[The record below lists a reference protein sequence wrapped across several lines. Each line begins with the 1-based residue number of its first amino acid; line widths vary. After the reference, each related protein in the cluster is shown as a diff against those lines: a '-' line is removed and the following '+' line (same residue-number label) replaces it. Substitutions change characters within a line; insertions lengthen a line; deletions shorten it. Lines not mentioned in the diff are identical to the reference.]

1 MPAVIKHF
9 FDAPTFTFTYV
20 VHDSETKLGVVI
32 DPVLNYEPAAG
43 KCTTES
49 VKHLVNYVESENIS
63 IEYLLETHIHAD
75 HLSGTS
81 ALKNAIGGKV
91 GIGSQVVQIQETFAD
106 VFNVESS
113 FTADGSQFDVL
124 FEDDESFTV
133 GKLQF
138 KVWHTPGHTPAC
150 VSYLV
155 EDSIFVGDTLFMPDY
170 GTARTD
176 FPAGSAQNLYHSIQR
191 ILSLPDQTRIFLCHD
206 YGTESR
212 PEVCEKTTVEEEKL
226 HNIHIGQLTSEAQF
240 IKMREARDAKLS
252 TPALLYPSV
261 QFNMRSANF
270 PPAERNGVEYFKIP
284 LALT

>member
-212 PEVCEKTTVEEEKL
+212 PEVCEQTTVEAEKL
-226 HNIHIGQLTSEAQF
+226 HNIHIGHLTSEAQF
-240 IKMREARDAKLS
+240 ITLREARDAKLS

>member
-81 ALKNAIGGKV
+81 ALKDAIGGKV

-212 PEVCEKTTVEEEKL
+212 PEVCEQTTVEAEKL
-226 HNIHIGQLTSEAQF
+226 HNIHIGHLTSEAQF
-240 IKMREARDAKLS
+240 IKLREARDAKLS
-252 TPALLYPSV
+252 TPALHYPSV

>member
-49 VKHLVNYVESENIS
+49 VKHLVSYVESENIS

-75 HLSGTS
+75 HLSGNS

-113 FTADGSQFDVL
+113 FTADGSQFDEL

-212 PEVCEKTTVEEEKL
+212 PEVCEQTNVEAEKL
-226 HNIHIGQLTSEAQF
+226 HNIHIGYLTSEEQF
-240 IKMREARDAKLS
+240 IEMREARDAKLS

-270 PPAERNGVEYFKIP
+270 PSAEKNGAEYFKIP
-284 LALT
+284 LTLA

>member
-81 ALKNAIGGKV
+81 ALKKAIGGKV

-124 FEDDESFTV
+124 FKDDESFTV

-212 PEVCEKTTVEEEKL
+212 PEVCEQTTVEEEKL
-226 HNIHIGQLTSEAQF
+226 HNIHIGHLTSEAQF

-270 PPAERNGVEYFKIP
+270 PPAEKNGVEYFKIP

>member
-81 ALKNAIGGKV
+81 ALKDAIGGKV

-124 FEDDESFTV
+124 FKDDESFTV

-212 PEVCEKTTVEEEKL
+212 PEVSEQTTVEEEKL
-226 HNIHIGQLTSEAQF
+226 HNIHIEHLTSEEQF

-270 PPAERNGVEYFKIP
+270 PPAEKNGVEYFKIP
-284 LALT
+284 LAPT

>member
-43 KCTTES
+43 KCTTKS
-49 VKHLVNYVESENIS
+49 VKHLVSYLESENIS

-113 FTADGSQFDVL
+113 FAADGSEFDVL

-212 PEVCEKTTVEEEKL
+212 PEVCEQTTVEAEKL
-226 HNIHIGQLTSEAQF
+226 HNIHIGHLTSEEEF
-240 IKMREARDAKLS
+240 VKLREARDAKLS

-270 PPAERNGVEYFKIP
+270 PPAEKNGVEYFKIP
-284 LALT
+284 LTLA

>member
-49 VKHLVNYVESENIS
+49 VKHLVSYVESENIS

-138 KVWHTPGHTPAC
+138 KVWHTPGSHPG
-150 VSYLV
+150 L
-155 EDSIFVGDTLFMPDY
+155 
-170 GTARTD
+170 R
-176 FPAGSAQNLYHSIQR
+176 Q
-191 ILSLPDQTRIFLCHD
+191 LSGR
-206 YGTESR
+206 R
-212 PEVCEKTTVEEEKL
+212 
-226 HNIHIGQLTSEAQF
+226 
-240 IKMREARDAKLS
+240 
-252 TPALLYPSV
+252 
-261 QFNMRSANF
+261 
-270 PPAERNGVEYFKIP
+270 
-284 LALT
+284 

>member
-81 ALKNAIGGKV
+81 ALKDAIGGKV

-124 FEDDESFTV
+124 FKDDESFTV

-212 PEVCEKTTVEEEKL
+212 PEVCEQTTVEAEKL
-226 HNIHIGQLTSEAQF
+226 HNIHIGHLTSEAQF

-270 PPAERNGVEYFKIP
+270 PPAEKNGVEYFKIP
-284 LALT
+284 LAPT

>member
-20 VHDSETKLGVVI
+20 VHDPETKQGVVI

-81 ALKNAIGGKV
+81 ALKDAIGGKV

-176 FPAGSAQNLYHSIQR
+176 FPAGSAETLYHSIQR

-212 PEVCEKTTVEEEKL
+212 PEVCEQTTVEAEKL
-226 HNIHIGQLTSEAQF
+226 HNIHIGQLTSEEQF

-270 PPAERNGVEYFKIP
+270 PSAEKNGVEYFKIP
-284 LALT
+284 LTLA

>member
-212 PEVCEKTTVEEEKL
+212 PEVCEQTTVEAEKL
-226 HNIHIGQLTSEAQF
+226 HNIHIGHLTSEAQF
-240 IKMREARDAKLS
+240 IKLREARDAKLS

>member
-81 ALKNAIGGKV
+81 ALKDAIGGEV

-113 FTADGSQFDVL
+113 FAADGSEFDVL

-212 PEVCEKTTVEEEKL
+212 PEVCEQTNVEAEKL
-226 HNIHIGQLTSEAQF
+226 HNIHIGQLTSEEQF
-240 IKMREARDAKLS
+240 VKLREARDAKLS

-270 PPAERNGVEYFKIP
+270 PPAEKNGVEYFKIP
-284 LALT
+284 LTLA

>member
-81 ALKNAIGGKV
+81 ALKKAIGGKV

-124 FEDDESFTV
+124 FKDDESFTV
-133 GKLQF
+133 GKLEF

-212 PEVCEKTTVEEEKL
+212 REVCERTTVEEEKL
-226 HNIHIGQLTSEAQF
+226 HNIHIGHLTSEAQF

-270 PPAERNGVEYFKIP
+270 PPAEKNGVEYFKIP

>member
-81 ALKNAIGGKV
+81 ALKKAIGGKV

-124 FEDDESFTV
+124 FKDDESFTV

-212 PEVCEKTTVEEEKL
+212 PEVCEQTTVEAEKL

-270 PPAERNGVEYFKIP
+270 PPAEKNGVEYFKIP
-284 LALT
+284 LAPT

>member
-81 ALKNAIGGKV
+81 ALKKAIGGKV

-124 FEDDESFTV
+124 FKDDESFTV

-212 PEVCEKTTVEEEKL
+212 PEVCEQTTVEAEKL
-226 HNIHIGQLTSEAQF
+226 HNIHIGHLTSEEQF

-270 PPAERNGVEYFKIP
+270 PPAEKNGVEYFKIP
-284 LALT
+284 LAPT

>member
-20 VHDSETKLGVVI
+20 VHDPETKLGVVI

-49 VKHLVNYVESENIS
+49 VNHLVNYVESENIS

-75 HLSGTS
+75 HLSGTR

-212 PEVCEKTTVEEEKL
+212 PEVCEQTTVEAEKL
-226 HNIHIGQLTSEAQF
+226 HNIHIGHLTSEEQF
-240 IKMREARDAKLS
+240 IEMREARDAKLS

-270 PPAERNGVEYFKIP
+270 PSAEKNGVEYFKIP
-284 LALT
+284 LTLA

>member
-212 PEVCEKTTVEEEKL
+212 PEVCEQTTVEAEKL
-226 HNIHIGQLTSEAQF
+226 HNIHIGHLTSEEQF
-240 IKMREARDAKLS
+240 IKLREARDAKLS

-270 PPAERNGVEYFKIP
+270 PPAEKNGVEYFKIP
-284 LALT
+284 LTLA

>member
-20 VHDSETKLGVVI
+20 VHDPETKLGVVI

-49 VKHLVNYVESENIS
+49 VNHLVNYVESENIS

-75 HLSGTS
+75 HLSGNS

-91 GIGSQVVQIQETFAD
+91 GIGSQVVQIQETFSD

-212 PEVCEKTTVEEEKL
+212 PEVCEQTTVEAEKL
-226 HNIHIGQLTSEAQF
+226 HNIHIGHLTSEEQF
-240 IKMREARDAKLS
+240 IEMREARDAKLS

-270 PPAERNGVEYFKIP
+270 PSAEKNGVEYFKIP
-284 LALT
+284 LTLA

>member
-9 FDAPTFTFTYV
+9 FDAPTFNFTYV
-20 VHDSETKLGVVI
+20 VHDPETKAGVVI

-43 KCTTES
+43 KCTKES
-49 VKHLVNYVESENIS
+49 VKRLVNYVESENIS
-63 IEYLLETHIHAD
+63 VEYLLDTHIHAD

-81 ALKNAIGGKV
+81 ELKAAIGGKI
-91 GIGSQVVQIQETFAD
+91 GIGSQVIQVQETFAN
-106 VFNVESS
+106 VFNAEPS
-113 FTADGSQFDVL
+113 FIADGSQFDVL

-155 EDSIFVGDTLFMPDY
+155 EDCIFVGDTLFMPDY

-176 FPAGSAQNLYHSIQR
+176 FPAGSAQTLYQSIQR

-206 YGTESR
+206 YGTETR
-212 PEVCEKTTVEEEKL
+212 PEVCEQTTVREEKA
-226 HNIHIGQLTSEAQF
+226 HNIHVGDLSSEEHF

-252 TPALLYPSV
+252 TPTLLYPSV
-261 QFNMRSANF
+261 QFNMRGANF
-270 PPAERNGVEYFKIP
+270 PPAEKNGVRYFKMP
-284 LALT
+284 LTLT

>member
-81 ALKNAIGGKV
+81 ALKKAIGGKV

-124 FEDDESFTV
+124 FKDDESFTV

-212 PEVCEKTTVEEEKL
+212 REVCEQTTVEEEKL
-226 HNIHIGQLTSEAQF
+226 HNIHIGHLTSEAQF

-270 PPAERNGVEYFKIP
+270 PPAEKNGVEYFKIP
-284 LALT
+284 LAPT

>member
-49 VKHLVNYVESENIS
+49 VNHLVNYVESENIS

-75 HLSGTS
+75 HLSGTR

-138 KVWHTPGHTPAC
+138 TVWHTPGHTPAC

-212 PEVCEKTTVEEEKL
+212 PEVCEQTTVEAEKL
-226 HNIHIGQLTSEAQF
+226 HNIHIGHLTSEEQF
-240 IKMREARDAKLS
+240 VKLREARDAKLS

-270 PPAERNGVEYFKIP
+270 PPAEKNGVEYFKIP
-284 LALT
+284 LTLA

>member
-81 ALKNAIGGKV
+81 ALKDAIGGKV

-124 FEDDESFTV
+124 FKDDESFTV

-212 PEVCEKTTVEEEKL
+212 PEVCEQTTVEAEKL
-226 HNIHIGQLTSEAQF
+226 HNIHIGHLTSEAQF

-270 PPAERNGVEYFKIP
+270 PPAEKNGVEYFKIP

>member
-81 ALKNAIGGKV
+81 ALKKAIGGKV

-124 FEDDESFTV
+124 FKDDESFTV
-133 GKLQF
+133 GKLEF

-212 PEVCEKTTVEEEKL
+212 REVCERTTVEEEKL
-226 HNIHIGQLTSEAQF
+226 HNIDIGHLTSEAQF

-270 PPAERNGVEYFKIP
+270 PPAEKNGVEYFKIP

>member
-20 VHDSETKLGVVI
+20 VHDPETKQGVVI

-81 ALKNAIGGKV
+81 ALKDAIGGKV

-176 FPAGSAQNLYHSIQR
+176 FPAGSAETLYHSIQR

-226 HNIHIGQLTSEAQF
+226 HNIHIGQPTSEEQF

-270 PPAERNGVEYFKIP
+270 PPAEKNGVAYFKTP
-284 LALT
+284 LTLA

>member
-20 VHDSETKLGVVI
+20 VHDPETKLGVVI

-49 VKHLVNYVESENIS
+49 VNHLVNYVESENIS

-75 HLSGTS
+75 HLSGTRV
-81 ALKNAIGGKV
+81 LKNAIGGKV

-212 PEVCEKTTVEEEKL
+212 PEVCEQTTVEAEKL
-226 HNIHIGQLTSEAQF
+226 HNIHIGQLTSEEQF
-240 IKMREARDAKLS
+240 IKMREVRDAKLS

-270 PPAERNGVEYFKIP
+270 PSAEKNGVEYFKIP
-284 LALT
+284 LTLA

>member
-212 PEVCEKTTVEEEKL
+212 PEVCEQTTVEAEKL
-226 HNIHIGQLTSEAQF
+226 HNIHIGHLTSEEQF

-252 TPALLYPSV
+252 TPALLSPSV

-270 PPAERNGVEYFKIP
+270 PPAEKNGVEYFKIP
-284 LALT
+284 LAPT

>member
-49 VKHLVNYVESENIS
+49 VKHLVSYLESENIS

-212 PEVCEKTTVEEEKL
+212 PEVCEQTTVEAEKL
-226 HNIHIGQLTSEAQF
+226 HNIHIGHLTSEEQF
-240 IKMREARDAKLS
+240 VKLREARDAKLS

-270 PPAERNGVEYFKIP
+270 PPAEKNGVEYFKIP
-284 LALT
+284 LTLA

>member
-49 VKHLVNYVESENIS
+49 VKHLVSYLESENIS

-113 FTADGSQFDVL
+113 FAADGSEFDVL

-212 PEVCEKTTVEEEKL
+212 PEVCEQTTVEAEKL
-226 HNIHIGQLTSEAQF
+226 HNIHIGHLTSEEEF
-240 IKMREARDAKLS
+240 VKLREARDAKLC

-270 PPAERNGVEYFKIP
+270 PPAEKNGVEYFKIP
-284 LALT
+284 LTLA

>member
-20 VHDSETKLGVVI
+20 VHDPETKLGVVI

-49 VKHLVNYVESENIS
+49 VNHLVNYVESENIS

-75 HLSGTS
+75 HLSGTR

-113 FTADGSQFDVL
+113 FAADGSQFDVL

-133 GKLQF
+133 GKLRF

-212 PEVCEKTTVEEEKL
+212 PEVCEQTNVEAEKL
-226 HNIHIGQLTSEAQF
+226 HNIHIGHLTSEEQF
-240 IKMREARDAKLS
+240 IEMREARDAKLS

-270 PPAERNGVEYFKIP
+270 PSAEKNGVEYFKIP
-284 LALT
+284 LTLA

>member
-81 ALKNAIGGKV
+81 ALKKAIGGKV

-212 PEVCEKTTVEEEKL
+212 PEVSEQTTVEEEKL
-226 HNIHIGQLTSEAQF
+226 HNIHIGHLTSEEQF

-270 PPAERNGVEYFKIP
+270 PPAEKNGVAYFKIP
-284 LALT
+284 LRLA

>member
-49 VKHLVNYVESENIS
+49 VKHLVSYLESENIS

-113 FTADGSQFDVL
+113 FAADGSEFDVL

-212 PEVCEKTTVEEEKL
+212 PEVCEQTTVEAEKL
-226 HNIHIGQLTSEAQF
+226 HNIHIGHLTSEEEF
-240 IKMREARDAKLS
+240 VKLREARDAKLS

-270 PPAERNGVEYFKIP
+270 PPAEKNGVEYFKIP
-284 LALT
+284 LAPT

>member
-81 ALKNAIGGKV
+81 ALKDAIGGKV

-212 PEVCEKTTVEEEKL
+212 PEVCEQTTVEEEKL
-226 HNIHIGQLTSEAQF
+226 HNIHIGHLTSEAQF

-270 PPAERNGVEYFKIP
+270 PPAEKNGVEYFKIP

>member
-212 PEVCEKTTVEEEKL
+212 PEVCEQTTVEAEKL
-226 HNIHIGQLTSEAQF
+226 HNIHVGHLTSEEQF
-240 IKMREARDAKLS
+240 VTLREARDAKLS

-270 PPAERNGVEYFKIP
+270 PPAEKNGVEYFKIP
-284 LALT
+284 LTLA

>member
-49 VKHLVNYVESENIS
+49 VKHLVSYLESENIS

-212 PEVCEKTTVEEEKL
+212 PEVCEQTTVEAEKL
-226 HNIHIGQLTSEAQF
+226 HNIHIGHLTSEEQF
-240 IKMREARDAKLS
+240 VTLREARDAKLS

-270 PPAERNGVEYFKIP
+270 PSAEKNGVEYFKIP
-284 LALT
+284 LTLA

>member
-20 VHDSETKLGVVI
+20 VHDPETKQGVVI

-81 ALKNAIGGKV
+81 ALKDAIGGKV

-212 PEVCEKTTVEEEKL
+212 PEVCEQTTVEAEKL
-226 HNIHIGQLTSEAQF
+226 HNIHVGHLTSEEQF
-240 IKMREARDAKLS
+240 VTLREARDAKLS

-270 PPAERNGVEYFKIP
+270 PPAEKNGVAYFKTP
-284 LALT
+284 LTLA

>member
-113 FTADGSQFDVL
+113 FAADGSEFDVL

-212 PEVCEKTTVEEEKL
+212 PEVCEQTTVEAEKL
-226 HNIHIGQLTSEAQF
+226 HNIHIGHLTSEEEF
-240 IKMREARDAKLS
+240 VKLREARDAKLS

-270 PPAERNGVEYFKIP
+270 PPAEKNGVEYFKIP
-284 LALT
+284 LTLA

>member
-20 VHDSETKLGVVI
+20 VHDPETKQGVVI

-49 VKHLVNYVESENIS
+49 VKHLVNYVKSENIS

-75 HLSGTS
+75 HLSGTRV
-81 ALKNAIGGKV
+81 LKNAIGGKV

-212 PEVCEKTTVEEEKL
+212 PEVCEQTTVEAEKL
-226 HNIHIGQLTSEAQF
+226 HNIHIGQLTSEEQF
-240 IKMREARDAKLS
+240 IEMREARDAKLS

-270 PPAERNGVEYFKIP
+270 PSAEKNGVEYFKIP
-284 LALT
+284 LTLA

>member
-113 FTADGSQFDVL
+113 FAADGSEFDVL

-212 PEVCEKTTVEEEKL
+212 PEVCEQTTVEAEKL
-226 HNIHIGQLTSEAQF
+226 HNIHIGHLTSEEQF
-240 IKMREARDAKLS
+240 VELREARDAKLS

-270 PPAERNGVEYFKIP
+270 PPAEKNGVEYFKIP
-284 LALT
+284 LTLA

>member
-20 VHDSETKLGVVI
+20 VHDPETKLGVVI

-212 PEVCEKTTVEEEKL
+212 PEVCEQTTVEAEKL
-226 HNIHIGQLTSEAQF
+226 HNIHIGHLTSEEQF
-240 IKMREARDAKLS
+240 VKLREARDAKLS

-270 PPAERNGVEYFKIP
+270 PPAEKNGVEYFKIP

>member
-81 ALKNAIGGKV
+81 ALKDAIGGKV

-124 FEDDESFTV
+124 FKDDESFTV

-212 PEVCEKTTVEEEKL
+212 PEVCEQTTVEEEKL
-226 HNIHIGQLTSEAQF
+226 HNIHIGHLTSEAQF
-240 IKMREARDAKLS
+240 IKLREARDAKLS

-270 PPAERNGVEYFKIP
+270 PPAEKNGVEYFKIP

>member
-20 VHDSETKLGVVI
+20 VHDPETKLGVVI

-49 VKHLVNYVESENIS
+49 VNHLVNYVESENIS

-75 HLSGTS
+75 HLSGTR

-113 FTADGSQFDVL
+113 FAADGSQFDVL

-138 KVWHTPGHTPAC
+138 TVWHTPGHTPAC

-176 FPAGSAQNLYHSIQR
+176 FPAGSAETLYRSIQR

-212 PEVCEKTTVEEEKL
+212 PEVCEQTTVEAEKL
-226 HNIHIGQLTSEAQF
+226 HNIHIGHLTSEEQF
-240 IKMREARDAKLS
+240 IEMREARDAKLS

-270 PPAERNGVEYFKIP
+270 PSAEKNGVEYFKIP
-284 LALT
+284 LTLA